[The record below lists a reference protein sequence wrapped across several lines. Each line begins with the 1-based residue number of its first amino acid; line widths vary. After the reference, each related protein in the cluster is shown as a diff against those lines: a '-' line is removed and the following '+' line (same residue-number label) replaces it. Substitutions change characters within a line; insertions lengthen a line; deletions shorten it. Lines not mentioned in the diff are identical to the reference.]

1 MYISLSFSFAF
12 DLAENLICTPKKK
25 KKKIHFIAHF

>member
-25 KKKIHFIAHF
+25 KKIHFIAHF